1 MDFERARRR
10 MVDEQLAARGL
21 RDPRVLAAMAELPRH
36 LFVPPDWREQA
47 YADTPLP
54 LGPEATISQPY
65 IVGLMLEKAELVA
78 GERALEIGTGSGYQ
92 AALLAELGAET
103 YSIELDA
110 RLAAQAARAVL
121 AAGYPEVQLR
131 VGDGRLGWPEAA
143 PFAVILVTAA
153 AAVTPPALIEQLAAG
168 GRLLIPVDTGPM
180 AGGIENHQDLLR
192 LRKRA
197 GRLET
202 ERLLAV
208 RFVPLR

>member
-1 MDFERARRR
+1 MDFARARRR

-65 IVGLMLEKAELVA
+65 IVGLMLEKAELATGDRV
-78 GERALEIGTGSGYQ
+78 LEVGTGSGYQ
-92 AALLAELGAET
+92 AALLAALGAET
-103 YSIELDA
+103 YSIERDA
-110 RLAAQAARAVL
+110 GLAARAARALL
-121 AAGYPEVQLR
+121 AAGYPDVQLR
-131 VGDGRLGWPEAA
+131 TGDGRAGWPEAA
-143 PFAVILVTAA
+143 PFAAILVTAA
-153 AAVTPPALIEQLAAG
+153 AEAVPPALSEQLADG
-168 GRLLIPVDTGPM
+168 GRLIIPVETG
-180 AGGIENHQDLLR
+180 AEDRQDLLR
-192 LRKRA
+192 IRKRG
-197 GRLET
+197 GRLQT

>member
-10 MVDEQLAARGL
+10 MVDEQLIARGL

-65 IVGLMLEKAELVA
+65 IVALMLEKAELATGDRV
-78 GERALEIGTGSGYQ
+78 LEIGTGSGYQ

-103 YSIELDA
+103 YSVELDA
-110 RLAAQAARAVL
+110 RLSAQAARALL
-121 AAGYPEVQLR
+121 AAGHPEVQLR
-131 VGDGRLGWPEAA
+131 VGDGRAGWPEAA

-153 AAVTPPALIEQLAAG
+153 AEAAPPALIEQLADG
-168 GRLLIPVDTGPM
+168 GRLLIPVETG
-180 AGGIENHQDLLR
+180 AEDRQDLLR
-192 LRKRA
+192 IRKRA

>member
-10 MVDEQLAARGL
+10 MVDEQLIARGL

-65 IVGLMLEKAELVA
+65 IVALMLEKAELATGDRV
-78 GERALEIGTGSGYQ
+78 LEIGTGSGYQ

-103 YSIELDA
+103 YSVELDA
-110 RLAAQAARAVL
+110 RLSAQSARALL
-121 AAGYPEVQLR
+121 AAGHPEVQLR
-131 VGDGRLGWPEAA
+131 VGDGRAGWPEAA

-153 AAVTPPALIEQLAAG
+153 AEAAPPALIEQLADG
-168 GRLLIPVDTGPM
+168 GRLLIPVETG
-180 AGGIENHQDLLR
+180 AEDRQDLLR
-192 LRKRA
+192 IRKRA